1 ADPTPV
7 RTDRFVH
14 RVPYR
19 HDPPADTCRPDRRT
33 RRRAQHHRSRKPR
46 WRFGSTNMSSA
57 SPPVSTSATTEPSVL
72 DSTSRRAGLRN
83 ATRTRRVSSSIA
95 IGKFARWPVCGQGSD
110 LFTLLQIDH
119 GYLTG
124 IWNIDESAGAAFFNL
139 KTLRMRLKSDVGDLF
154 AGARVDQSKRTLS
167 IS

>member
-1 ADPTPV
+1 
-7 RTDRFVH
+7 
-14 RVPYR
+14 
-19 HDPPADTCRPDRRT
+19 
-33 RRRAQHHRSRKPR
+33 
-46 WRFGSTNMSSA
+46 
-57 SPPVSTSATTEPSVL
+57 
-72 DSTSRRAGLRN
+72 
-83 ATRTRRVSSSIA
+83 TRRVSSSIA

-139 KTLRMRLKSDVGDLF
+139 KTLRMRGKSDVGDLF

-167 IS
+167 ISDQDSLAGDIDTNVIRVLSEIDTLQ